1 VKFKILHIRQC
12 SIIISTV
19 VYVLL
24 VRAVTESLKST
35 FSAQQFRDWQCGSI
49 FIRLAIVTPNFPNMR
64 MSAKFPE
71 NLNLQQFKTI
81 QGRWFWY
88 QSKAR
93 MRLPI
98 SH

>member
-35 FSAQQFRDWQCGSI
+35 FSAQQFRD
-49 FIRLAIVTPNFPNMR
+49 
-64 MSAKFPE
+64 
-71 NLNLQQFKTI
+71 
-81 QGRWFWY
+81 
-88 QSKAR
+88 
-93 MRLPI
+93 
-98 SH
+98 